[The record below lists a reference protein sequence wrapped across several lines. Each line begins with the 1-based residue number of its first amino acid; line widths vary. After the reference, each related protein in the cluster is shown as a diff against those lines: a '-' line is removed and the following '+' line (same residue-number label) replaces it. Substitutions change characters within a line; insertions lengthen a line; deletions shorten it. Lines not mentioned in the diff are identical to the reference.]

1 MSAYHTI
8 AILLTLAAL
17 AAYVNIRWIRLP
29 TTIGLMAIS
38 LVMSVALLALGE
50 MGLVPLRTFA
60 AFVSAIDFG
69 DVLLHGM
76 LGFLLFA
83 GALHVHVE
91 DLRLAKYPVGVLST
105 IGVVLSTFVTGTLF
119 YSASKALG
127 LSLTYLEALLF
138 GALIA
143 PTDPIAVLGIVKKV
157 GAPKTLET
165 KIAGESLFN
174 DGVGVVVFLT
184 LLGVY
189 LQPESLSAV
198 GVAKLFVQEALGGA
212 ALGLMTAW
220 AACVMLK
227 TVDAYQVE
235 VLITLALVTGTY
247 ALAEALHLSAPIAV
261 VVAGLF
267 IGNRGRIKAM
277 SDETRVRLDVFWE
290 LIDEILNAVLFFLIG
305 LELIVIALQPAYF
318 VVGLLATVA
327 SLIGRAAGVGLTITT
342 LRFKQWLPP
351 GTIRILTWSGLRG
364 GISIALA
371 LALPPSPA
379 RDVIVAATYVVVV
392 FSILVQG
399 LTVGRLVAYF
409 VAAQGAAS
417 DDADAAPAGETT

>member
-29 TTIGLMAIS
+29 ATIGLMAIS
-38 LVMSVALLALGE
+38 LLISVALVILGE
-50 MGLVPLRTFA
+50 AGLIPLRSFA
-60 AFVSAIDFG
+60 QFVSSIDFG

-83 GALHVHVE
+83 GALHVHAE
-91 DLRLAKYPVGVLST
+91 DLRLAKYPVGILST
-105 IGVVLSTFVTGTLF
+105 VGVVLSTFVTGTLF
-119 YSASKALG
+119 FYATGLLG
-127 LSLTYLEALLF
+127 LPLTYLEALLF

-143 PTDPIAVLGIVKKV
+143 PTDPIAVLGIVKQV
-157 GAPKTLET
+157 GAPKQLET

-184 LLGVY
+184 LLEVHGR
-189 LQPESLSAV
+189 PESLSAV
-198 GVAKLFVQEALGGA
+198 GVAKLFVQEAIGGA
-212 ALGLMTAW
+212 ALGFALAW
-220 AACVMLK
+220 VAYVMLK

-247 ALAEALHLSAPIAV
+247 ALAEMLHLSAPIAV

-267 IGNRGRIKAM
+267 IGNRARIQAM
-277 SDETRVRLDVFWE
+277 SEETRLRLDVFWE

-305 LELIVIALQPAYF
+305 LELIVIALQPSYF
-318 VVGLLATVA
+318 VIGLLATVA
-327 SLIGRAAGVGLTITT
+327 SLVGRAAGVGLTITT
-342 LRFKQWLPP
+342 LRLRQWLPP

-379 RDVIVAATYVVVV
+379 RDIIVAATYVVVV

-409 VAAQGAAS
+409 VAAQGPTP
-417 DDADAAPAGETT
+417 DDVDAAPAGGTA